1 MKARLPGL
9 LFSLLAAAPAFAD
22 TQTLVMLRHGEKPDG
37 GYGQLSCKGLNRS
50 LALIKTL
57 PAKFG
62 KADEIYAPSTA
73 SQKRDPAG
81 TFNYIRPLA
90 TIEPTAIAQGLP
102 VNTAFD
108 MLAID
113 GLQQQLV
120 NPLRHG
126 KTVYIAWEHKQL
138 QALAADIMRRYGGK
152 DGAGQ
157 VPAWGKDDFDSLY
170 VIDIDY
176 GKGKPA
182 ARFRRDSQG
191 LNDVPDACP
200 GARAP

>member
-1 MKARLPGL
+1 MKTAL
-9 LFSLLAAAPAFAD
+9 LCLALLAAAPAFAD

-57 PAKFG
+57 PAKYG
-62 KADEIYAPSTA
+62 KADQIYAPSTA

-113 GLQQQLV
+113 SLRQQLV
-120 NPLRHG
+120 NPLSHG

-152 DGAGQ
+152 DGAAQ
-157 VPAWGKDDFDSLY
+157 VPVWGKDDFDSLY

-176 GKGKPA
+176 GKGKAA

-191 LNDVPDACP
+191 LNDLPDACP
-200 GARAP
+200 GA

>member
-1 MKARLPGL
+1 MKLIRLL
-9 LFSLLAAAPAFAD
+9 LLLLAAAPAFAD
-22 TQTLVMLRHGEKPDG
+22 TQTLIMLRHGEKPEG

-62 KADEIYAPSTA
+62 KADQIYAPSTA

-113 GLQQQLV
+113 GLQQQLL

-138 QALAADIMRRYGGK
+138 REMAADIMRRYGGK
-152 DGAGQ
+152 DGAAQ
-157 VPAWGKDDFDSLY
+157 VPIWGKDDFDSLY

-176 GKGKPA
+176 GNGKPV
-182 ARFRRDSQG
+182 ARFRRDKQG
-191 LNDVPDACP
+191 LNDLPDACP
-200 GARAP
+200 GA

>member
-1 MKARLPGL
+1 MKLIRLL
-9 LFSLLAAAPAFAD
+9 LLLLAAAPAFAAD
-22 TQTLVMLRHGEKPDG
+22 TQTLIMLRHGEKPEG

-62 KADEIYAPSTA
+62 KADQIYAPSTA

-90 TIEPTAIAQGLP
+90 TIEPTAIAQDLP

-138 QALAADIMRRYGGK
+138 REMAADIMRRYGGK
-152 DGAGQ
+152 DGAAQ
-157 VPAWGKDDFDSLY
+157 VPVWGKNDFDSLY

-176 GKGKPA
+176 GSGKPVT
-182 ARFRRDSQG
+182 RFRHDKQG

-200 GARAP
+200 GA

>member
-1 MKARLPGL
+1 MKLIRLL
-9 LFSLLAAAPAFAD
+9 LLLLAAAPAFAD
-22 TQTLVMLRHGEKPDG
+22 TQTLIMLRHGEKPDG

-62 KADEIYAPSTA
+62 KADQIYAPSTA

-90 TIEPTAIAQGLP
+90 TIEPTAIAQSLP

-126 KTVYIAWEHKQL
+126 KTVYIAWEHKEL
-138 QALAADIMRRYGGK
+138 REMAADIMRRYGGK
-152 DGAGQ
+152 DGAAQ
-157 VPAWGKDDFDSLY
+157 VPVWGKDDFDSLY

-176 GKGKPA
+176 GSGKPVV
-182 ARFRRDSQG
+182 RFRHDKQG
-191 LNDVPDACP
+191 LNDLPDACP
-200 GARAP
+200 GA

>member
-1 MKARLPGL
+1 MKLIRLL
-9 LFSLLAAAPAFAD
+9 LLLLAAAPAFAAD
-22 TQTLVMLRHGEKPDG
+22 TQTLIMLRHGEKPEG

-62 KADEIYAPSTA
+62 KADQIYAPSTA

-138 QALAADIMRRYGGK
+138 REMAADIMRRYGGK
-152 DGAGQ
+152 DGAAQ
-157 VPAWGKDDFDSLY
+157 VPVWGKDDFDSLY

-176 GKGKPA
+176 GSGKPI
-182 ARFRRDSQG
+182 ARFRRDKQG
-191 LNDVPDACP
+191 LNDLPDACP
-200 GARAP
+200 GA

>member
-1 MKARLPGL
+1 MKTTL
-9 LFSLLAAAPAFAD
+9 LCLALLAAAPAFAAD
-22 TQTLVMLRHGEKPDG
+22 VQTLVMLRHGEKPEG

-62 KADEIYAPSTA
+62 KADQIYAPSTA

-138 QALAADIMRRYGGK
+138 REMAADIMRRYGGK
-152 DGAGQ
+152 DGAAQ
-157 VPAWGKDDFDSLY
+157 VPVWGKDDFDSLY
-170 VIDIDY
+170 VINIDY
-176 GKGKPA
+176 GSGKPV
-182 ARFRRDSQG
+182 ARFRHDKQG
-191 LNDVPDACP
+191 LNDLPDVCP
-200 GARAP
+200 GA

>member
-1 MKARLPGL
+1 M
-9 LFSLLAAAPAFAD
+9 
-22 TQTLVMLRHGEKPDG
+22 
-37 GYGQLSCKGLNRS
+37 
-50 LALIKTL
+50 
-57 PAKFG
+57 
-62 KADEIYAPSTA
+62 
-73 SQKRDPAG
+73 
-81 TFNYIRPLA
+81 
-90 TIEPTAIAQGLP
+90 
-102 VNTAFD
+102 NTAFD

-152 DGAGQ
+152 DGAAQ

-176 GKGKPA
+176 GKGKPI
-182 ARFRRDSQG
+182 ARFRHDKQD
-191 LNDVPDACP
+191 LNDLPEACP
-200 GARAP
+200 RPAPARERPAGCHAAAVSAGS

>member
-1 MKARLPGL
+1 MKLIRLL
-9 LFSLLAAAPAFAD
+9 LLLLAAAPAFAN
-22 TQTLVMLRHGEKPDG
+22 TQTLIMLRHGEKPDG

-62 KADEIYAPSTA
+62 KADQIYAPSTA

-138 QALAADIMRRYGGK
+138 REMAADIMRRYGGK
-152 DGAGQ
+152 DGTAQ
-157 VPAWGKDDFDSLY
+157 VPVWGKDDFDSLY

-176 GKGKPA
+176 GSGKPI
-182 ARFRRDSQG
+182 ARFRHDKQG

-200 GARAP
+200 GA

>member
-1 MKARLPGL
+1 MKLIRLL
-9 LFSLLAAAPAFAD
+9 LLLLAAAPAFAD
-22 TQTLVMLRHGEKPDG
+22 TQTLIMLRHGEKPDG

-62 KADEIYAPSTA
+62 KADQIYAPSTA

-138 QALAADIMRRYGGK
+138 REMAADIMRRYGGK
-152 DGAGQ
+152 DGAAQ
-157 VPAWGKDDFDSLY
+157 VPVWGKDDFDSLY

-176 GKGKPA
+176 GSGKPI
-182 ARFRRDSQG
+182 ARFRHDKQG

-200 GARAP
+200 RA

>member
-1 MKARLPGL
+1 MKLIRLL
-9 LFSLLAAAPAFAD
+9 LPLLAAAPAFAAD
-22 TQTLVMLRHGEKPDG
+22 VQTLVMLRHGEKPDG

-57 PAKFG
+57 PAKYG
-62 KADEIYAPSTA
+62 KADQIYAPSTA

-81 TFNYIRPLA
+81 TFNYVRPLA

-102 VNTAFD
+102 VDTSFD

-113 GLQQQLV
+113 GLQQQLL

-138 QALAADIMRRYGGK
+138 QTMAADIMRRYGGK

-157 VPAWGKDDFDSLY
+157 VPVWGKDDFDSLY
-170 VIDIDY
+170 VITIDY
-176 GKGKPA
+176 GKDGPVA
-182 ARFRRDSQG
+182 HFRRDSQG
-191 LNDVPDACP
+191 LNDLPGACP
-200 GARAP
+200 GA

>member
-1 MKARLPGL
+1 MKLIRLL
-9 LFSLLAAAPAFAD
+9 LLLLAAAPAFAD
-22 TQTLVMLRHGEKPDG
+22 TQTLIMLRHGEKPDG
-37 GYGQLSCKGLNRS
+37 GYGQLNCKGLNRS

-62 KADEIYAPSTA
+62 KADQIYAPSTA

-138 QALAADIMRRYGGK
+138 REMAADIMRRYGGK
-152 DGAGQ
+152 DGAAQ
-157 VPAWGKDDFDSLY
+157 VPVWGKDDFDSLY

-176 GKGKPA
+176 GSGKPI
-182 ARFRRDSQG
+182 ARFRHDKQG

-200 GARAP
+200 GA

>member
-1 MKARLPGL
+1 MKLIRLL
-9 LFSLLAAAPAFAD
+9 LLLLAAAPAFAD
-22 TQTLVMLRHGEKPDG
+22 TQTLIMLRHGEKPDG

-62 KADEIYAPSTA
+62 KADQIYAPSTA

-138 QALAADIMRRYGGK
+138 REMAADIMRRYGGK
-152 DGAGQ
+152 DGAAQ
-157 VPAWGKDDFDSLY
+157 VPVWGKDDFDSLY

-176 GKGKPA
+176 GSGKPVT
-182 ARFRRDSQG
+182 RFRHDKQG
-191 LNDVPDACP
+191 LNDLPDACP
-200 GARAP
+200 GA

>member
-1 MKARLPGL
+1 MKTTL
-9 LFSLLAAAPAFAD
+9 LCLALLAAAPAFAD
-22 TQTLVMLRHGEKPDG
+22 SQTLVMLRHGEKPDG
-37 GYGQLSCKGLNRS
+37 GYGQLNCKGLNRS

-57 PAKFG
+57 PAKYG
-62 KADEIYAPSTA
+62 KADQIYAPSTA

-90 TIEPTAIAQGLP
+90 TIEPTAIALGLP

-152 DGAGQ
+152 DGAAQ

-176 GKGKPA
+176 GKGKPI
-182 ARFRRDSQG
+182 ARFRHDKQD
-191 LNDVPDACP
+191 LNDLPDACP
-200 GARAP
+200 GA